1 MKFYSFSFVFKIFI
15 SFVILLIIEGIF
27 HNYYYKFSHHL
38 SFLEYKML
46 AGPNPDIWNENGI
59 VEIVQFIFL
68 FFSVIIFS
76 IYYYN
81 FKKNHSIKVLNY
93 ILILYLLGMIYFLL
107 EEISW
112 GQHIFGWKTLSFFK
126 EVNTQNENNFHNIN
140 NLLNELPRSLLTL
153 WCALG
158 FLFYKYLKKF
168 KGIPS
173 DLLNFILPSKNLINI
188 SILLIVVLVPDLI
201 IDKFNLHPGAPIF
214 NSQIYVVDTIAPH
227 EIFDFISLN
236 FLRLSELHELIFSF
250 YMLIHSFYLMKIIYL
265 KNKTI
270 Y

>member
-1 MKFYSFSFVFKIFI
+1 MKLCTFNFVFKIFI
-15 SFVILLIIEGIF
+15 LFIILLIIEGIF

-59 VEIVQFIFL
+59 VEILQFIFL
-68 FFSVIIFS
+68 FFSVIFFS

-81 FKKNHSIKVLNY
+81 FKKNHSIKFLNY
-93 ILILYLLGMIYFLL
+93 ILVLYLFGMIYFLL

-112 GQHIFGWKTLSFFK
+112 GQHIFGWKTLPFFK
-126 EVNTQNENNFHNIN
+126 EVNTQNENNFHNTS

-153 WCALG
+153 WCSLG
-158 FLFYKYLKKF
+158 FLFYKSLKKF

-173 DLLNFILPSKNLINI
+173 DFLEFILPNKNLINI
-188 SILLIVVLVPDLI
+188 SILLIGVLVPDLI
-201 IDKFNLHPGAPIF
+201 IDKFNFHPGAPIL

-227 EIFDFISLN
+227 EIFDLISLN

-250 YMLIHSFYLMKIIYL
+250 YILVHSFYLIKINNL
-265 KNKTI
+265 KN
-270 Y
+270 